1 MSPKDTQPASAL
13 VIYPRHIDGW
23 VNFDFRKTED
33 ICIIIVKTRGYRFFY
48 DHEEYLICPLKT
60 YNQ

>member
-48 DHEEYLICPLKT
+48 DHEEYLICP
-60 YNQ
+60 